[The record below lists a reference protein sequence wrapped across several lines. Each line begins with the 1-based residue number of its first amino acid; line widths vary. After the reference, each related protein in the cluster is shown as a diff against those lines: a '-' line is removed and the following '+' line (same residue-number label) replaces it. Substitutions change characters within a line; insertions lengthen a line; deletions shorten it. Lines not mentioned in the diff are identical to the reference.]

1 MESSASSG
9 GETAEKVL
17 ASLRQRRERVEE
29 AGVSIS
35 DRSAGREIEDRSL
48 IASTV
53 TTVFLVA
60 LPLAL
65 SFLFVLSFFQNA
77 NQDAIAA
84 IADILKSVLMP
95 IMTLV
100 LGYYFGRGRG

>member
-1 MESSASSG
+1 MESSAPSG
-9 GETAEKVL
+9 SETAEDIL
-17 ASLRQRRERVEE
+17 ASLRQKRERVEE
-29 AGVSIS
+29 VGVSVA

-48 IASTV
+48 IANTV

-65 SFLFVLSFFQNA
+65 TFLFVLSFVQSA
-77 NQDAIAA
+77 NQGAIAA

>member
-1 MESSASSG
+1 MKPSQKAESWKGSF
-9 GETAEKVL
+9 L
-17 ASLRQRRERVEE
+17 ASLQQRRDRAEE
-29 AGVSIS
+29 AEVSIA

-65 SFLFVLSFFQNA
+65 TFLFMLSFFENA
-77 NQDAIAA
+77 NQGAIAA
-84 IADILKSVLMP
+84 ITDILKSVLMP

>member
-1 MESSASSG
+1 MERPASSD
-9 GETAEKVL
+9 GETAESVL
-17 ASLRQRRERVEE
+17 ASLQQRRDRAEE
-29 AGVSIS
+29 AEVSIA

-65 SFLFVLSFFQNA
+65 TFLFMLSFFENA
-77 NQDAIAA
+77 NQGAIAA
-84 IADILKSVLMP
+84 ITDILKSVLMP